1 MESEPAMKPV
11 SSSEPGQENTAAS
24 KPSTIRPQRRT
35 LMIAA
40 AISGVALVAVTSFAL
55 GFSAGIHKARFS
67 YRFGENY
74 ERNFVKTER
83 QEMKEKIL
91 RKMDGK
97 LFRSGHGVAGQIVSV
112 ADNLVVVSGP
122 EGQENGVAV
131 TAATIVMRGGD
142 RISASDLKS
151 GEKIVVLGK
160 PNGDDGTIKA
170 DLIRV
175 LDPAAGPSDGPI
187 RKLFR

>member
-1 MESEPAMKPV
+1 MESGPIKPILSSESEPA
-11 SSSEPGQENTAAS
+11 NAAAP
-24 KPSTIRPQRRT
+24 KPSGSRPQRRT

-40 AISGVALVAVTSFAL
+40 AVTGVILVAVASFAL

-74 ERNFVKTER
+74 ERNFVNTER
-83 QEMKEKIL
+83 QEMKEKML

-112 ADNLVVVSGP
+112 TDGLIVVNGP
-122 EGQENGVAV
+122 AGQENGVAV
-131 TAATIVMRGGD
+131 TAETIVMRGGD
-142 RISASDLKS
+142 RISAAELKS

-175 LDPAAGPSDGPI
+175 LGPAAGPSDVPL

>member
-1 MESEPAMKPV
+1 MESEPAVKPV
-11 SSSEPGQENTAAS
+11 VSTDPEQGGTIAP
-24 KPSTIRPQRRT
+24 KPHAQPRHRIV
-35 LMIAA
+35 MIAA
-40 AISGVALVAVTSFAL
+40 AISGALLIAVVSFTL
-55 GFSAGIHKARFS
+55 GFSAGVHKARFS

-74 ERNFVKTER
+74 ERNFVKAER
-83 QEMKEKIL
+83 QEMKEKLL

-112 ADNLVVVSGP
+112 ADNLIVVNSP

-131 TAATIVMRGGD
+131 TAETIVMRGGD
-142 RISASDLKS
+142 RISASDLES

-160 PNGDDGTIKA
+160 PNEDDGMIKA

-175 LDPAAGPSDGPI
+175 LNPAAGPSDGPL
-187 RKLFR
+187 RKLFH